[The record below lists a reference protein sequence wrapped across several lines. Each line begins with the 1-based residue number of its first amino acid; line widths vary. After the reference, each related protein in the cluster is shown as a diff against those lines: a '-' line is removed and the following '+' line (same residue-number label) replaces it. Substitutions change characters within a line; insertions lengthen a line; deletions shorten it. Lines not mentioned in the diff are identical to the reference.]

1 MTRSINMAEAK
12 AQLSHLVDRAA
23 EGEEIVIAKH
33 GRPRAR
39 LVALAPEKPRRV
51 PGQGKGLIKMLP
63 GWDDPLPEEMLA
75 AFEGRSR

>member
-1 MTRSINMAEAK
+1 MKRAFNMAEAK

-39 LVALAPEKPRRV
+39 LVPLTPIKPRRV
-51 PGQGKGLIKMLP
+51 PGQGKGRIKLLR
-63 GWDDPLPEEMLA
+63 GWDAPLPDDVLD